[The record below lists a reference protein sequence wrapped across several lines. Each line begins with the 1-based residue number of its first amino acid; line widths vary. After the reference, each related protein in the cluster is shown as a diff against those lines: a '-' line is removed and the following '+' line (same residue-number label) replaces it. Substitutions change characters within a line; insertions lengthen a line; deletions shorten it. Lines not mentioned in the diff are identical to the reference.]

1 MSDILIGG
9 YADSLYNTYNA
20 TKASSGTKLEETL
33 QNRDMSEADS
43 DELMEACKEFEA
55 YFTEQM
61 FKEMQK
67 TVDVWKDD
75 ESSGSSS
82 QYKDYAM
89 ETLMQEYAS
98 SSSEGEGIGLAKM
111 LYEQMKINYNIED

>member
-20 TKASSGTKLEETL
+20 TKTSSGTKLEETL
-33 QNRDMSEADS
+33 QNKDMSEADS

-111 LYEQMKINYNIED
+111 LYEQMKINYNIEE